1 MPFPAAARKLHDCQQ
16 HGLGSE
22 LFIVEGDSASSSVV
36 QVLKSEFQ
44 AVLPMQGKPLNP
56 LRSGAQRVRTN
67 RLYAA
72 LIEALG
78 AGWAAN
84 FSAKQ
89 LRYERIFL
97 LMDPDPDGMH
107 CSFLLQ
113 MFFYRWM
120 RPLVD
125 QGRIHTVW
133 APMGEIHVEGNAQP
147 HYAYTE
153 PHLVSLRRRLV
164 SEGAVIRDTIR
175 HRGLASLGASLLA
188 ATCVAPATR
197 TSAVVTSGDVAKVIE
212 TFAPEESSKDE
223 NQLDLF

>member
-1 MPFPAAARKLHDCQQ
+1 MPFPAAPRKLQDCRE
-16 HGLGSE
+16 HGPGSE
-22 LFIVEGDSASSSVV
+22 LFIVEGDSASNSVA
-36 QVLKSEFQ
+36 QVLKSDFQ
-44 AVLPMQGKPLNP
+44 AVLPMQGKPMNP
-56 LRSGAQRVRTN
+56 LKSGAQRIRSN
-67 RLYAA
+67 GLYAA

-78 AGWAAN
+78 AGWAAD
-84 FSAKQ
+84 FSVNR
-89 LRYERIFL
+89 LRYERILL

-107 CSFLLQ
+107 CGFLLQ

-125 QGRIHTVW
+125 LGRLHTVW
-133 APMGEIHVEGNAQP
+133 APMGEIHVEGNPQP

-153 PHLVSLRRRLV
+153 PHLVSLRSRLV

-175 HRGLASLGASLLA
+175 HRGLASLGAPLLA

-197 TSAVVTSGDVAKVIE
+197 TSAVITGGDIAKVIE
-212 TFAPEESSKDE
+212 TFVPEESPKDG